1 MSSQIFIKPI
11 PQTIL
16 FDLLDKICIKN
27 NKYYIL
33 DKISYKKG
41 EYLQLL
47 NSFYEELL
55 PYYYLSKQFYL
66 TRKQTYSTFIT
77 IVRQLC
83 KKNNIHYSSKIIYNK
98 SSYDI
103 VYNIYYEI

>member
-1 MSSQIFIKPI
+1 MSSQIFIKSI

-47 NSFYEELL
+47 HFFYQELI

-66 TRKQTYSTFIT
+66 TRKQNYSTFIT
-77 IVRQLC
+77 IIRQLC

-103 VYNIYYEI
+103 VYNIYY